1 MCKKSNVFGKPM
13 KVINI
18 GLETFYHALKEQDV
32 TAAHVE
38 WKPPAG
44 GNDRLLT
51 ILDKM
56 K

>member
-1 MCKKSNVFGKPM
+1 MNRVSDIFGKPI
-13 KVINI
+13 KVVNV
-18 GLETFYHALKEQDV
+18 GLETFYQSLKAQG
-32 TAAHVE
+32 TAAAHVE

-44 GNDRLLT
+44 GNEKLLA